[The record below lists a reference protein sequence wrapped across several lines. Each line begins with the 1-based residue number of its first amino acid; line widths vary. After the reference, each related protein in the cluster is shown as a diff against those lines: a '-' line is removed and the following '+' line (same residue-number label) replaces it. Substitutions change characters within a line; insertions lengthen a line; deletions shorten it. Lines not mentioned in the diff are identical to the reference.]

1 MIWNFDPLIF
11 SFLPIRWYGV
21 IFALGFLLCLW
32 VFDKMLHRLGN
43 EYHQEVANKFL
54 IFAMI
59 GTVLGARLGHVFFY
73 QWDYY
78 STHLW
83 EIVQPWKGGLAS
95 HGGVVGMLLVIF
107 LFIRIYGRRFKLA
120 TWPFLDAL
128 IVPALLMSSLIRFGN
143 FCNSE
148 IVGIQTQSDKGV
160 LFCGDLYNALGYIEQ
175 NDISEIQVEK
185 IGVSSG
191 GRIPV
196 SCRLL
201 LNKPN
206 EEVVQSFFEKVKVS
220 SDHFEFDNR
229 PILSR
234 KIGDKWEYSVVATG
248 TLRYPA
254 QLYESAFYLLLFIC
268 AYFFYPRLCR
278 YKGLCFSLFLGAIF
292 AFRFFVEFIKMEQVV
307 EEKEMILNIG
317 QQLSIPIVLACVIIA
332 IWRWSKYRSTYG
344 RSIS

>member
-160 LFCGDLYNALGYIEQ
+160 LFCGDLYSTVGHAQQSG
-175 NDISEIQVEK
+175 ISEIRVEK
-185 IGVSSG
+185 IGASSSG
-191 GRIPV
+191 YMPIN
-196 SCRLL
+196 CQLL
-201 LNKPN
+201 LDEPH
-206 EEVVQSFFEKVKVS
+206 EEVAKSFFDKIHNH
-220 SDHFEFDNR
+220 SDNFRFSDSTIH
-229 PILSR
+229 SR
-234 KIGDKWEYSVVATG
+234 KTGDKWEYSISGEGV
-248 TLRYPA
+248 LRHPA
-254 QLYESAFYLLLFIC
+254 QLYEGLFYLLLFAC
-268 AYFFYPRLCR
+268 AYFFYPRLSI
-278 YKGLCFSLFLGAIF
+278 YKGISFSLFLGLIF
-292 AFRFFVEFIKMEQVV
+292 AFRFFIEFIKTEQVV
-307 EEKEMILNIG
+307 EERGMILNIG
-317 QQLSIPIVLACVIIA
+317 QQLSIPIVLACVVISIS
-332 IWRWSKYRSTYG
+332 RWVKYRSSFH
-344 RSIS
+344 R